1 MAFEPFNSVG
11 GYTIGIPPTPVINE
25 NGVATLNGLQV
36 SGLSNLGS
44 VGNVIILGGDNGYFL
59 QTDGEG
65 RLTWA
70 PGGNGGGGNGS
81 PGGSNTQVQYN
92 NAGNFGGDAG
102 FTYNSIT
109 NVLSV
114 SGNIISNNF
123 IGTGNITIAS
133 INANGNIT
141 ANYLIGNGSQLTGI
155 TATTANFANYA
166 GNVTVSSQPN
176 ITSVGT
182 LTSLSVAGNVT
193 AGNANLGNSVVANF
207 FTGRFYGNANTAG
220 TVTTNAQPNITSVGT
235 LTSLSVSGNITAGN
249 ANLGNSATANFYFG
263 NGAFLTGVGNAN
275 YSPLANFANYAGN
288 VTVSSQP
295 NITSVGTLLN
305 LNTSGNVTATAN
317 IIGANVTANQFFNAL
332 NANITGTTNLSGAVT
347 VTNTGTITS
356 LGNVNFT
363 SAPNV
368 TLGSVANIHISGGV
382 SGYFLRTDGA
392 GNLSWAV
399 GGGGGGNGTPGG
411 NTTEVQFND
420 NGVFG
425 ASANFTFNPFS
436 YVLAVPTINTTTI
449 SIANVLTVNTTANLY
464 TTNITGV
471 LTASSNINATMSP
484 NVNLGSVSN
493 LHIQGGTN
501 GYVLSTDGAGNL
513 SWTAGGGGGG
523 NGTPGGSNTQIQY
536 NDQGVF
542 NGSSFFTFNE
552 NTSNVQ
558 VAGNLIANAL
568 TLGSGIYA
576 FSRSNVF
583 FAITSSNATQELYA
597 IEADTISG
605 ADFTIIATD
614 TTANTRQVS
623 KISSIFL
630 GEAYQYNEYSTL
642 AVNGATG
649 YYSMAYLPGN
659 ISVTPQFVLY
669 VTPTTNNNIVH
680 KISIQSYDI

>member
-11 GYTIGIPPTPVINE
+11 GYTLGIPPIPVINE

-123 IGTGNITIAS
+123 IGTGNITIAN
-133 INANGNIT
+133 INANGNVT

-155 TATTANFANYA
+155 TATT
-166 GNVTVSSQPN
+166 
-176 ITSVGT
+176 
-182 LTSLSVAGNVT
+182 
-193 AGNANLGNSVVANF
+193 
-207 FTGRFYGNANTAG
+207 
-220 TVTTNAQPNITSVGT
+220 
-235 LTSLSVSGNITAGN
+235 
-249 ANLGNSATANFYFG
+249 
-263 NGAFLTGVGNAN
+263 
-275 YSPLANFANYAGN
+275 ANFANYAGN

-368 TLGSVANIHISGGV
+368 TLGSGSYGDPNTVGQNQNDTPSRAIYSQYKNQLLPPTDTAFTFGNDTPNDILVVNVARARFRQKIDPGNWELRFASGTLT
-382 SGYFLRTDGA
+382 SGATSFSSFIDNSGEESTPTLNEAGRVIGIYSGSGA
-392 GNLSWAV
+392 VTAS
-399 GGGGGGNGTPGG
+399 
-411 NTTEVQFND
+411 NTVYGLFYPD
-420 NGVFG
+420 HGVFVFNATRLKSELG
-425 ASANFTFNPFS
+425 MPFNSSSAATLSSAGTQPKNS
-436 YVLAVPTINTTTI
+436 V
-449 SIANVLTVNTTANLY
+449 
-464 TTNITGV
+464 
-471 LTASSNINATMSP
+471 TASLYISASSYFAARSEEKVTSTHYFVRVTNQSFNFSNNP
-484 NVNLGSVSN
+484 
-493 LHIQGGTN
+493 
-501 GYVLSTDGAGNL
+501 
-513 SWTAGGGGGG
+513 
-523 NGTPGGSNTQIQY
+523 Y
-536 NDQGVF
+536 N
-542 NGSSFFTFNE
+542 
-552 NTSNVQ
+552 
-558 VAGNLIANAL
+558 
-568 TLGSGIYA
+568 
-576 FSRSNVF
+576 
-583 FAITSSNATQELYA
+583 
-597 IEADTISG
+597 
-605 ADFTIIATD
+605 
-614 TTANTRQVS
+614 
-623 KISSIFL
+623 
-630 GEAYQYNEYSTL
+630 
-642 AVNGATG
+642 
-649 YYSMAYLPGN
+649 
-659 ISVTPQFVLY
+659 
-669 VTPTTNNNIVH
+669 
-680 KISIQSYDI
+680 